1 MANKTKGY
9 KDARSIEGMNSVT
22 FYPEAPV
29 FGKNDID
36 EVPEEHRQRCVL
48 VSWPIGGP
56 DRMFT
61 ESEVKALAK
70 RILKQ
75 AMVIPGDDS
84 HYPFQAVETEDVVK
98 AFADAGV
105 VIDPA

>member
-1 MANKTKGY
+1 MAHKSKGY
-9 KDARSIEGMNSVT
+9 IYTTDAVPSLIRNGALT
-22 FYPEAPV
+22 F
-29 FGKNDID
+29 FNRL
-36 EVPEEHRQRCVL
+36 EHHSEQAATL
-48 VSWPIGGP
+48 VMHESSTHE
-56 DRMFT
+56 RVFT

-70 RILKQ
+70 RILEQ

-98 AFADAGV
+98 AFAGAGV